1 MSPSL
6 EKALMVLL
14 KTVIILLIGT
24 GIYFFARY
32 FWPLLA
38 TMIATGIKIA
48 LPLLIAY
55 LVAVL
60 LNPIIAFFENKLHL
74 SRTPG
79 TLIALI
85 IFLAIVGGILYLLV
99 SNLIREMIDLS
110 VTLSTLSNEW
120 NQWNIDAAMER
131 LQVFLERLNI
141 PSNLVQEIRKEFWHS
156 LDFVRDIIAVLLAQF
171 FNFIKALPQY
181 FILLVLTLIA
191 SFFFARD
198 YHKIKTNVSEFVM
211 RWMPER
217 WETGTRRIGRGLQKA
232 LHGYIKAILILI
244 SITGVLT
251 LIGLSILG
259 VRYAY
264 ILAILMALLDL
275 LPVVGPGTI
284 FIPWAVWML
293 LTGSPSFGIGL
304 LILYGIIVIV
314 RQMLEPKVV
323 GENIGLHP
331 LTTLV
336 SLYLGYTLFGFW
348 GIILGPAIVIIY
360 KAFAEN
366 NKDA

>member
-6 EKALMVLL
+6 EKVLMALL
-14 KTVIILLIGT
+14 KTVMILLAGA
-24 GIYFFARY
+24 GIYFFAQY

-38 TMIATGIKIA
+38 TMVATGIKIA

-60 LNPIIAFFENKLHL
+60 LNPVIAFFENKLHL
-74 SRTPG
+74 SRTLG
-79 TLIALI
+79 TLIALV
-85 IFLAIVGGILYLLV
+85 IFLAMVGGILYLLV
-99 SNLIREMIDLS
+99 FNLIREMVDLS
-110 VTLSTLSNEW
+110 VTLGTLSNEW
-120 NQWNIDAAMER
+120 NQWNIDTAMER
-131 LQVFLERLNI
+131 LQVFLERLNV
-141 PSNLVQEIRKEFWHS
+141 PSNFIQETGKDFWQS
-156 LDFVRDIIAVLLAQF
+156 LDFVRDIVAVLLAQF
-171 FNFIKALPQY
+171 FNIIKALPQY

-191 SFFFARD
+191 SFFFACD
-198 YHKIKTNVSEFVM
+198 YNKIKANVSGLVI
-211 RWMPER
+211 RWMPDR
-217 WETGTRRIGRGLQKA
+217 WEEGTRRIGRGLQRA

-244 SITGVLT
+244 SITGVLS

-264 ILAILMALLDL
+264 ILALLMALLDL
-275 LPVVGPGTI
+275 LPIVGPGTI
-284 FIPWAVWML
+284 FVPWAAWML
-293 LTGSPSFGIGL
+293 FTGSPRFGIGL

-348 GIILGPAIVIIY
+348 GLVLGPAVVIIY
-360 KAFAEN
+360 KAFVEN
-366 NKDA
+366 N